1 MAADGL
7 WGARCPRRGA
17 LALCALCLGNAQ
29 LVLVRLQLLERL
41 GSDQHGRL
49 EHPLPVVRADGRR
62 EPPPQ
67 TPALLRLVANLGVNR
82 SESKALA
89 VQPGRD
95 LGSRQSTAELRHD
108 GGEYH
113 LGVLQLTVL
122 LRELGGSKSAFA
134 QARGRLLM
142 RQGPRFAE
150 LLRRFGSDPR
160 ARVT

>member
-1 MAADGL
+1 M
-7 WGARCPRRGA
+7 
-17 LALCALCLGNAQ
+17 
-29 LVLVRLQLLERL
+29 
-41 GSDQHGRL
+41 
-49 EHPLPVVRADGRR
+49 
-62 EPPPQ
+62 
-67 TPALLRLVANLGVNR
+67 LLRLVANLGVNR

-89 VQPGRD
+89 IQPGRD

-122 LRELGGSKSAFA
+122 LRELGGSKCAFA

-150 LLRRFGSDPR
+150 LLRRFGPDPGGGVAELLGDFRAGVDAEGLAAGRPSDGLDRRGIRRDGEHDARR
-160 ARVT
+160 AAVADGGAHVLGRVFFPG